1 MRKLQTLIKE
11 RKPYQIIEWKDTENT
26 GAEGW
31 IVIDR
36 LVNNICGGGL
46 FMHSKAS
53 LQEVQDLAQTMSM
66 KNAIQDPIF
75 GGGKGGIKFN
85 HKDPRAEGVL
95 RRFLIA
101 NKKTIETM
109 WCTGAD
115 LNTNNE
121 VIHNIIRTDLGLDSG
136 FHCLGKMLEEKFGIE
151 NQAVSMLDRIATPAN
166 EYFRLAESATGFSIA
181 ECLKLLSKK
190 QSPRIH
196 IQGFG
201 AVAKSLAYYIQKNKL
216 GIIVAIS
223 DVNGFIYTENGI
235 DIIEILDKNR
245 TLTTSPGV
253 SVTLADILDD
263 TLKQKYS
270 WTPRNTNEND
280 EDYLQRF
287 LSVIKSDI
295 FCPCA
300 NRYTITDKVLNTLF
314 ETTFSNTKTIQP
326 LIICG
331 ANNVFASKEVLR
343 RIKNSH
349 VLLVPEWLSNCGNA
363 LIFMESLKEQEYGES
378 CINILFNN
386 IEKRLKDILTEVS
399 FLEVDKKRSLYD
411 NCYAVVNKKLKAA
424 IQEEEYL
431 KMLSAA

>member
-1 MRKLQTLIKE
+1 MRKLQTIIKE
-11 RKPYQIIEWKDTENT
+11 RRPYQIIEWKDSENT

-36 LVNNICGGGL
+36 LINNVCGGGL
-46 FMHSKAS
+46 FMHPNAC
-53 LQEVQDLAQTMSM
+53 LQEVKDLAQTMSM
-66 KNAIQDPIF
+66 KNAIQNPIF
-75 GGGKGGIKFN
+75 GGGKAGIKFN
-85 HKDPRAEGVL
+85 HKDIRAEGVL

-121 VIHNIIRTDLGLDSG
+121 IIHNIIKNDLGLDSG

-151 NQAVSMLDRIATPAN
+151 NQAVSMLNRIATPAN

-190 QSPRIH
+190 EFPRIH

-201 AVAKSLAYYIQKNKL
+201 TVAKSLAYYIQKNNF
-216 GIIVAIS
+216 GIIVGIS
-223 DVNGFIYTENGI
+223 DVNGFIYTESGI
-235 DIIEILDKNR
+235 DIIEILDKNKE
-245 TLTTSPGV
+245 LSSSPDA
-253 SVTLADILDD
+253 SITLADILDD
-263 TLKQKYS
+263 KFKKKYS
-270 WTPRNTNEND
+270 WTPRNIDEND
-280 EDYLQRF
+280 EDYLQKF

-300 NRYTITDKVLNTLF
+300 NRYTITNKVLNTLF
-314 ETTFSNTKTIQP
+314 ETTFSNTKNISP

-343 RIKNSH
+343 RIKNSPI
-349 VLLVPEWLSNCGNA
+349 LLVPEWLSNCGNA
-363 LIFMESLKEQEYGES
+363 LIFMESLKEQEYGEN

-386 IEKRLKDILTEVS
+386 IENRLKNILAEVS
-399 FLEVDKKRSLYD
+399 SLNVDKKRSLYD
-411 NCYAVVNKKLKAA
+411 NCYVVVNKRLKAA
-424 IQEEEYL
+424 IQEEEHL